1 MEHSHWTAL
10 QTVYPPDQIK
20 TINWASLN
28 KHIHNSLDLLRQS
41 ANSLNELTHT
51 SSSSQNLPLWT
62 CLPTDLSYLE
72 VKTPT
77 GCGSDKE
84 RDGAAVVVPQQL
96 LGHGVTCHLQNSWCD
111 CHGSGVYPTHTQAGP
126 GSSWGFCLEIFCNF
140 LAIVT
145 YLQEGKQEWKQIHEK
160 QWTANHHQALNNKSP
175 ASPPTQWSTKHSQTS
190 FATPS
195 LNISSEFRVNDFS
208 LEQTVCWVTPHTS
221 SQSLLENK
229 QKHCPALPQLHAPS

>member
-62 CLPTDLSYLE
+62 CLLRDLSYLE
-72 VKTPT
+72 LKTPT

-96 LGHGVTCHLQNSWCD
+96 LWEETPTLLWVMVWPATSRTPGVTVMAQ
-111 CHGSGVYPTHTQAGP
+111 GFIPHTLRQAQAACGAFALKF
-126 GSSWGFCLEIFCNF
+126 S
-140 LAIVT
+140 AT
-145 YLQEGKQEWKQIHEK
+145 YLLSLPTYKKE
-160 QWTANHHQALNNKSP
+160 NKNGSK
-175 ASPPTQWSTKHSQTS
+175 SMK
-190 FATPS
+190 
-195 LNISSEFRVNDFS
+195 SSE
-208 LEQTVCWVTPHTS
+208 Q
-221 SQSLLENK
+221 
-229 QKHCPALPQLHAPS
+229 